1 MFRKSSIDLSK
12 NVGDLNMKLKM
23 EVGALRSENEGLLR
37 SNEAVRNQIL
47 DLEDKIQVRSKET
60 GRAFIFPQSFAN
72 VPLPVSLLALGKPQ
86 KRVLF

>member
-47 DLEDKIQVRSKET
+47 DLEDKIQV
-60 GRAFIFPQSFAN
+60 
-72 VPLPVSLLALGKPQ
+72 
-86 KRVLF
+86 